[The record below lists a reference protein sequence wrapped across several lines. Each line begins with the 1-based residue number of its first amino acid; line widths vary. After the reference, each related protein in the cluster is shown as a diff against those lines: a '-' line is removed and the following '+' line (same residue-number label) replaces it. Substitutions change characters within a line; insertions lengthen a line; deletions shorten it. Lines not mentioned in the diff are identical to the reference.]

1 VSATRRLFSAIP
13 NSRPA
18 SISALTG
25 IVPRR
30 SVDRRSRTKLLA
42 EGFTV
47 PQITLIE
54 ENLQIW

>member
-1 VSATRRLFSAIP
+1 MLFSAIP
-13 NSRPA
+13 NNRPA

-30 SVDRRSRTKLLA
+30 SVDKRSRMKLLA
-42 EGFTV
+42 EGFTAAE
-47 PQITLIE
+47 ITLIE